1 MALQKK
7 KITFRK
13 KKMGIGSLECGN
25 LFWKQWKMVIVSLSD
40 ELYINCILCSRSARC
55 LILGFFSFLNKW
67 YVYLFIFGCAKSHLL
82 CVHRPFSGCVK
93 QQLLCSCNV
102 WWLTRHLLIPNQ
114 LITLH
119 GLTSFALSRL
129 VHPQFPN
136 LSPPLFLALH
146 CVSPLLPFPL
156 CFLSEYWGFH
166 KLLILAPK
174 KTSLSRQ
181 PYLSSSIQLWPAQ

>member
-1 MALQKK
+1 
-7 KITFRK
+7 
-13 KKMGIGSLECGN
+13 MGIGSLEYGN

-102 WWLTRHLLIPNQ
+102 WACFSLLQRKWKSDNRDQKLREEIRRTKPGTSGFAKKRSIILTKR
-114 LITLH
+114 
-119 GLTSFALSRL
+119 
-129 VHPQFPN
+129 
-136 LSPPLFLALH
+136 
-146 CVSPLLPFPL
+146 
-156 CFLSEYWGFH
+156 
-166 KLLILAPK
+166 K
-174 KTSLSRQ
+174 KQSGCQHRVWAMWYQ
-181 PYLSSSIQLWPAQ
+181 VI